1 MARETNTHNFSYLCT
16 LESRHMCEKC
26 IFILEWLLAMVANV
40 AKMARE
46 VETFNVF
53 PEVIQMMIFLPT
65 QGALVA

>member
-1 MARETNTHNFSYLCT
+1 MY
-16 LESRHMCEKC
+16 SRHMCAKC
-26 IFILEWLLAMVANV
+26 IFTLEWLLAMVANV

>member
-1 MARETNTHNFSYLCT
+1 MARETNTHNLISMY
-16 LESRHMCEKC
+16 SRHMCAKC
-26 IFILEWLLAMVANV
+26 IFTLEWLLAMVANV